1 MADVQ
6 TLAAELKETRRLLK
20 ILDEFATEIHKTL
33 AADILSNKND
43 LKALEKKVLDLEK
56 KQKK

>member
-20 ILDEFATEIHKTL
+20 ILDEFTSDIHKTL
-33 AADILSNKND
+33 SADILSNKND